1 MLGPLADMPLIFP
14 NGRPAPTISVGSGE
28 LRGGNLIVR
37 VLRGRVTADHVR
49 PFRERAQR
57 ALLDARINGCV
68 YSQVGRQA
76 HKDGSEQIVIISVW
90 TGMAALYDWLGTT
103 DLLDSPIVAEGGQFV
118 LEDLDVQHY
127 EVVDVTGAEN
137 PFGVVASALSEP

>member
-1 MLGPLADMPLIFP
+1 M
-14 NGRPAPTISVGSGE
+14 
-28 LRGGNLIVR
+28 IVR

-49 PFRERAQR
+49 PFRQRAQR

-103 DLLDSPIVAEGGQFV
+103 DLLDSPIVAERGQFV

>member
-1 MLGPLADMPLIFP
+1 M
-14 NGRPAPTISVGSGE
+14 
-28 LRGGNLIVR
+28 IVR

-57 ALLDARINGCV
+57 ALYDARSAGCV
-68 YSQVGRQA
+68 YSQVGRQT
-76 HKDGSEQIVIISVW
+76 HKDGSEQILIVSVW
-90 TGMAALYDWLGTT
+90 TGMAALYDWLGAV
-103 DLLDSPIVAEGGQFV
+103 DLLDSPIVAERGQFV

-127 EVVDVTGAEN
+127 EVVDLMGAEN